1 MIAEIICTKH
11 KDCPM
16 KRHEKE
22 IMSEKTI
29 RARIFLYNNIYM
41 PKDYPPPLDAVC
53 KKSRSGKQNNQIIEM
68 EQV

>member
-1 MIAEIICTKH
+1 MITEIICAEH
-11 KDCPM
+11 KDCFM

-22 IMSEKTI
+22 VRSEKTM
-29 RARIFLYNNIYM
+29 RARIYLYKTISIC
-41 PKDYPPPLDAVC
+41 PRTTPPLDAVC